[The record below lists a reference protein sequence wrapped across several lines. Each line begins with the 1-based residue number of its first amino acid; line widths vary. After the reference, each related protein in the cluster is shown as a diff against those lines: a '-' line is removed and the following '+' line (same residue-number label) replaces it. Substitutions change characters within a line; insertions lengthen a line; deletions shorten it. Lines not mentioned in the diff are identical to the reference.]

1 MNKLQLLF
9 ILLILSSSTLLF
21 PQQNGFIKTDDGVIH
36 YITYGS
42 GYPVL
47 IINGGPGMNCEGFA
61 SLAELLKGNN
71 QIILYDQRGTGESK
85 LIKVDSTTLTMDLM
99 AKDIE
104 TLRIHLK
111 IKYWIVLGHSFGGIL
126 AQYYASKYPESISG
140 MILSSSGGIDMDLF
154 TKVGNTIKS
163 RLNKSE
169 KDSLD
174 YWNKKIDSGDTT
186 YYAKYQMAKALAPAY
201 LYDKKYVPLIAERLT
216 QGNSEINGLVFK
228 DLFRIK
234 YDCKGPLRNFKKPVL
249 IIQGRQDII
258 TKNIADKE
266 HSVLKNSRIVIINKC
281 SHYGWLEQKD
291 NYISALEKFIRST
304 PKG

>member
-1 MNKLQLLF
+1 MKNLQLLF
-9 ILLILSSSTLLF
+9 FFLILSSSTLLF
-21 PQQNGFIKTDDGVIH
+21 PQQNGFIKTDDGVIQ

-42 GYPVL
+42 GYPIL

-85 LIKVDSTTLTMDLM
+85 LIKVDSTTVTMDLM

-104 TLRIHLK
+104 TLRTHLK
-111 IKYWIVLGHSFGGIL
+111 IKDWIVLGHSFGGIL
-126 AQYYASKYPESISG
+126 ATYYASKYPESING

-291 NYISALEKFIRST
+291 NYISALENFIRST

>member
-1 MNKLQLLF
+1 MKNLQLLF
-9 ILLILSSSTLLF
+9 LFLILSSSTLLF
-21 PQQNGFIKTDDGVIH
+21 PQQNGFIKTDDGTIH

-61 SLAELLKGNN
+61 LLAELLKGNN
-71 QIILYDQRGTGESK
+71 RIILYDQRGTGESK
-85 LIKVDSTTLTMDLM
+85 LIKVDSTTITMNLM

-111 IKYWIVLGHSFGGIL
+111 IKDWIVLGHSFGGIL
-126 AQYYASKYPESISG
+126 AQYYASKYPENISG

-154 TKVGNTIKS
+154 TKVGNTINS

-174 YWNKKIDSGDTT
+174 YWNKKIDSGDST
-186 YYAKYQMAKALAPAY
+186 YYTKYQKAKALAPAY

-234 YDCKGPLRNFKKPVL
+234 YDCKESLRNFKKPVL

-266 HSVLKNSRIVIINKC
+266 HAVLKNSRIVIINKC

-291 NYISALEKFIRST
+291 KYISALEKFIKST